1 MGDFTHCL
9 PYNLDLDVLLYGN
22 EQLFSVID
30 ETENV
35 TTKKIVQLVDQQ
47 VRKFMGQAEQTEDI
61 TMLALRYGK
70 EGAKYFMSVTAD
82 AKELPSVEQFLENCI
97 PKEHFS
103 EDTFRWILLAVEE
116 IFVNVANI
124 DRGVP
129 FNPLEKEK
137 PDLTLGVQERN
148 VGGLGIHLVKQCMDQ
163 ISYEYKDGKNR
174 LTIVKIL

>member
-1 MGDFTHCL
+1 MKILWHFQRQMGHFTHCL

-70 EGAKYFMSVTAD
+70 GG
-82 AKELPSVEQFLENCI
+82 Q
-97 PKEHFS
+97 
-103 EDTFRWILLAVEE
+103 
-116 IFVNVANI
+116 NI
-124 DRGVP
+124 SCRLQP
-129 FNPLEKEK
+129 MQRNFPL
-137 PDLTLGVQERN
+137 
-148 VGGLGIHLVKQCMDQ
+148 
-163 ISYEYKDGKNR
+163 
-174 LTIVKIL
+174 

>member
-1 MGDFTHCL
+1 
-9 PYNLDLDVLLYGN
+9 
-22 EQLFSVID
+22 
-30 ETENV
+30 
-35 TTKKIVQLVDQQ
+35 
-47 VRKFMGQAEQTEDI
+47 
-61 TMLALRYGK
+61 
-70 EGAKYFMSVTAD
+70 MSVTAD
-82 AKELPSVEQFLENCI
+82 AKELPSVEQFLKNCI
-97 PKEHFS
+97 PKEYFS

-116 IFVNVANI
+116 IFVNVANYAYPNGEGEVEIEGIVQVSKISFTFI

-174 LTIVKIL
+174 LTIVKTF

>member
-70 EGAKYFMSVTAD
+70 GG
-82 AKELPSVEQFLENCI
+82 Q
-97 PKEHFS
+97 
-103 EDTFRWILLAVEE
+103 
-116 IFVNVANI
+116 NI
-124 DRGVP
+124 SCRLQP
-129 FNPLEKEK
+129 MQRNFPL
-137 PDLTLGVQERN
+137 
-148 VGGLGIHLVKQCMDQ
+148 
-163 ISYEYKDGKNR
+163 
-174 LTIVKIL
+174 